1 MRILI
6 LLATLLLP
14 LTAHADADLD
24 RLSYH
29 GMRVLNPWTTAASK
43 AMVRARPVYMT
54 IENHTNGDDTLI
66 KATTP
71 VAERVELQVMRKGP
85 AGVMNMFPVEAFILP
100 KGYSAVLTPGG
111 DHLMLYNLTQ
121 DLVPGMEFPL
131 ELHFKNA
138 TRRVVRVRIGGPN
151 DTAYPAAAGGMDW

>member
-1 MRILI
+1 MRFVVFLM
-6 LLATLLLP
+6 ALLLP
-14 LTAHADADLD
+14 VAAFADANLD
-24 RLSYH
+24 RVSYH
-29 GMRVLNPWTTAASK
+29 GIRVNNPWTTAASK
-43 AMVRARPVYMT
+43 AMVRARAVYMT
-54 IENHTNGDDTLI
+54 IDNHTAGDDTLV
-66 KATTP
+66 KVTTP
-71 VAERVELQVMRKGP
+71 VAEYVEFQVMRKGP

-111 DHLMLYNLTQ
+111 DHLMMYNLKQ

-151 DTAYPAAAGGMDW
+151 DKVYPANVGELR